1 MADDLRSRYNRELE
15 ELAGWSAEFAE
26 RHADAARALRL
37 TATGADDPHV
47 QRLLEGVA
55 FLGSRVR
62 ERLDDEF
69 PELSEALLGV
79 LYPHYLA
86 PFPSCMI
93 AQLKPRKDL
102 SGAAVVPRDTLVQT
116 EAVPGESTQ
125 CRFRTTAPVTL
136 WPIEIEDVRLSGLP
150 LPKLPVQLRREAAGT
165 LRITLRTTEA
175 ARTFEDLGIDRLRLH
190 LGGNRQTALAL
201 YELLGAHVVAVAF
214 ADSASDERPV
224 VCPPSAVEP
233 AGFAPDEALLP
244 WQARGFAGFR
254 LLSEYFAFPDKFLFV
269 DIAGMRGK
277 CLAGAR
283 QRMEIFVYLD
293 RIPAQLERSVGPASF
308 APGCVPLINLFPQRC
323 EPVDLDWTRTE
334 YRVHADMRRPK
345 SLEVWSVESVRE
357 SRLDGSERPWRPFF
371 RMTHGDADDG
381 KAGGSYLPVRRPSA
395 AGMPGSD
402 MFLAVDDPAF
412 QADRTGRLRLSVE
425 ALCTNRDLPRRLPAG
440 DGRPALQLESGSAMV
455 DRIIPLSAISEP
467 QPSPQRDQQFW
478 RLISH
483 LSLSHL
489 SVVGRAEGAAVLRE
503 VLRLYNPRGDTATR
517 NAIDAL
523 LSVAAAPG
531 TARLPDARLGA
542 FCRGLDVRLTFDA
555 AAWQSSGLY
564 LLGSVLE
571 RFLALHG
578 SVNGFVRTTAM
589 LQGQADAVARWPARA
604 GTRMLL

>member
-1 MADDLRSRYNRELE
+1 MADDLQSRYNRELE
-15 ELAGWSAEFAE
+15 ELARWSAGFAE

-37 TATGADDPHV
+37 TPTGADDPHV

-62 ERLDDEF
+62 ERLDDEL
-69 PELSEALLGV
+69 PELTDALLGV

-93 AQLKPRKDL
+93 AQLRPRKGL

-116 EAVPGESTQ
+116 EPVPGESTQ

-136 WPIEIEDVRLSGLP
+136 WPVEIEDASLSGGP
-150 LPKLPVQLRREAAGT
+150 LPKLPVKLPPKVAGT
-165 LRITLRTTEA
+165 LRITLRTAET
-175 ARTFEDLGIDRLRLH
+175 ARTFEALGIDRLRLH
-190 LGGNRQTALAL
+190 LAGNRQTALAL

-214 ADSASDERPV
+214 AASMSDEQPV
-224 VCPPSAVEP
+224 VCPASAVEP
-233 AGFAPDEALLP
+233 AGFAPDEAMLP
-244 WQARGFAGFR
+244 RAARGFAGFR

-269 DIAGMRGK
+269 DIAGMLGK
-277 CLAGAR
+277 CRAGAR
-283 QRMEIFVYLD
+283 QRMEIVLYLD
-293 RIPAQLERSVGPASF
+293 QIPAQLERSVGPASF
-308 APGCVPLINLFPQRC
+308 ALGCVPLINLFEQRC
-323 EPVDLDWTRTE
+323 EPIELDWTRTE
-334 YRVHADMRRPK
+334 YRVHPDLGRPK

-357 SRLDGSERPWRPFF
+357 SRMDGSERPWRPFF

-381 KAGGSYLPVRRPSA
+381 KAGGSYLPVRRPCTA
-395 AGMPGSD
+395 DMPGND
-402 MFLAVDDPAF
+402 MFLAIDDPAF
-412 QADRTGRLRLSVE
+412 RADRTGRQRLSVE

-440 DGRPALQLESGSAMV
+440 EGRPVLQLESGAAIA
-455 DRIIPLSAISEP
+455 DRIVPLSAVSEA
-467 QPSPQRDQQFW
+467 QPSPQRDRRFW

-489 SVVGRAEGAAVLRE
+489 SIAGGTEGAAVLRE
-503 VLRLYNPRGDTATR
+503 VLRLYNPRGDKATGD
-517 NAIDAL
+517 AIDAL
-523 LSVAAAPG
+523 LSVSAAPG
-531 TARLPDARLGA
+531 TARLPNARLGA

-555 AAWQSSGLY
+555 AAWQASGLY

-589 LQGQADAVARWPARA
+589 LQGEADAVARWPARA
-604 GTRMLL
+604 GTRTLL

>member
-1 MADDLRSRYNRELE
+1 
-15 ELAGWSAEFAE
+15 
-26 RHADAARALRL
+26 
-37 TATGADDPHV
+37 
-47 QRLLEGVA
+47 
-55 FLGSRVR
+55 
-62 ERLDDEF
+62 
-69 PELSEALLGV
+69 
-79 LYPHYLA
+79 
-86 PFPSCMI
+86 
-93 AQLKPRKDL
+93 
-102 SGAAVVPRDTLVQT
+102 
-116 EAVPGESTQ
+116 
-125 CRFRTTAPVTL
+125 
-136 WPIEIEDVRLSGLP
+136 
-150 LPKLPVQLRREAAGT
+150 
-165 LRITLRTTEA
+165 
-175 ARTFEDLGIDRLRLH
+175 
-190 LGGNRQTALAL
+190 
-201 YELLGAHVVAVAF
+201 
-214 ADSASDERPV
+214 
-224 VCPPSAVEP
+224 
-233 AGFAPDEALLP
+233 
-244 WQARGFAGFR
+244 
-254 LLSEYFAFPDKFLFV
+254 
-269 DIAGMRGK
+269 
-277 CLAGAR
+277 
-283 QRMEIFVYLD
+283 
-293 RIPAQLERSVGPASF
+293 
-308 APGCVPLINLFPQRC
+308 
-323 EPVDLDWTRTE
+323 
-334 YRVHADMRRPK
+334 
-345 SLEVWSVESVRE
+345 
-357 SRLDGSERPWRPFF
+357 
-371 RMTHGDADDG
+371 
-381 KAGGSYLPVRRPSA
+381 
-395 AGMPGSD
+395 
-402 MFLAVDDPAF
+402 
-412 QADRTGRLRLSVE
+412 LSVE